1 MRLVA
6 DGGSWQPVF
15 LRDAPICERCL
26 ASSHIH
32 WLSAPR
38 GYNSWQTGVVKLLG
52 KCSTWALKSN
62 WTDRRYMHAQTGPR
76 GEGWGVLRRA
86 GVHTC
91 ASVFCRAHSPNLPT
105 FIQRVLLLL
114 AGSGRV
120 GSSKV
125 GSAKRATAKRR
136 WQRVL
141 LRLRRLDIF

>member
-62 WTDRRYMHAQTGPR
+62 WTDRRYM
-76 GEGWGVLRRA
+76 
-86 GVHTC
+86 
-91 ASVFCRAHSPNLPT
+91 
-105 FIQRVLLLL
+105 
-114 AGSGRV
+114 
-120 GSSKV
+120 
-125 GSAKRATAKRR
+125 
-136 WQRVL
+136 
-141 LRLRRLDIF
+141 RRLTESRECGLRSRKGPLTLPIRSGKL

>member
-26 ASSHIH
+26 APAHIH

-62 WTDRRYMHAQTGPR
+62 WTDRRYMR
-76 GEGWGVLRRA
+76 
-86 GVHTC
+86 
-91 ASVFCRAHSPNLPT
+91 
-105 FIQRVLLLL
+105 
-114 AGSGRV
+114 
-120 GSSKV
+120 
-125 GSAKRATAKRR
+125 
-136 WQRVL
+136 
-141 LRLRRLDIF
+141 RLRSFSADGRQLAPLAR